1 MKHKAAMY
9 CSSYVSSAGLVES
22 LELVPIVMVSGTTFT
37 QLSLLVT
44 VECGPSKAHLDTAK
58 DTFMKCENY
67 YTHCLVYVQS

>member
-1 MKHKAAMY
+1 M
-9 CSSYVSSAGLVES
+9 
-22 LELVPIVMVSGTTFT
+22 PIVMVSGTTFT

-67 YTHCLVYVQS
+67 YTHCLVHVQS